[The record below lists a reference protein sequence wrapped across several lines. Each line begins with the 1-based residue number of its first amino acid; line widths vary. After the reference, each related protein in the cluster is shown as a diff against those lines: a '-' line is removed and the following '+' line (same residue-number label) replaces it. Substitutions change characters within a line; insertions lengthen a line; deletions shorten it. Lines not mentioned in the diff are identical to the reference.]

1 MRRLAAVILLIIGS
15 AALTAAPLAFAQEY
29 AQETGDLEL
38 TRPKV
43 LTLSGDGFVADSVV
57 FLTLTATGTDQVIDL
72 GTLETDSTGAFSGSI
87 TLPDDLEP
95 GMYTLSATGV
105 TEDGATRVLSA
116 EASLGGDVTTGSTTT
131 TTAAA
136 DTTTS
141 ATTTTTRVLGAE
153 ASLGGD
159 VTTGSTTT
167 TTAAADTTTSAT
179 TIIFVGLL
187 IYLIPVVISFMKGK
201 PGFGIAGI
209 PSWTFAWVGAIRIA
223 KPHSWWARRNY
234 PLGGL
239 KMQTAIQ
246 RFESA
251 GPATPQPPTG
261 AAQPPAWWPTLRDL
275 MRRSPFASRR
285 DR

>member
-95 GMYTLSATGV
+95 GIHMISATGV
-105 TEDGATRVLSA
+105 AADGATRVLSV
-116 EASLGGDVTTGSTTT
+116 EVSI
-131 TTAAA
+131 
-136 DTTTS
+136 
-141 ATTTTTRVLGAE
+141 
-153 ASLGGD
+153 GGD

-209 PSWTFAWVGAIRIA
+209 PFGFAWVSALFLGIFASLGIFAWVGAIRIA

>member
-87 TLPDDLEP
+87 TVPDDLEP

-105 TEDGATRVLSA
+105 TEDGATRVLS
-116 EASLGGDVTTGSTTT
+116 
-131 TTAAA
+131 
-136 DTTTS
+136 
-141 ATTTTTRVLGAE
+141 AE